1 MNDSPRGR
9 LIVISGPSGVGKT
22 SVVAE
27 LLAPTGSVFSVSA
40 TTRAAR
46 PGEIDGREYHFVDRV
61 TFQQMIARGEILEWA
76 EYGGNL
82 YGTPR
87 QSVLPILESGRN
99 VILDIENEG
108 AKQLRASY
116 PSAVLIFIAP
126 PDLETLEERLKG
138 RGDTSALDISL
149 RLDLAAHQIAEAESF
164 YDHLVEN
171 VDVEETVAQIL
182 DILDNDGASAT
193 IH

>member
-46 PGEIDGREYHFVDRV
+46 PGELDGKAYHFVDRV
-61 TFQQMIARGEILEWA
+61 TFQQMIAGGEILELA

-82 YGTPR
+82 
-87 QSVLPILESGRN
+87 
-99 VILDIENEG
+99 
-108 AKQLRASY
+108 
-116 PSAVLIFIAP
+116 
-126 PDLETLEERLKG
+126 
-138 RGDTSALDISL
+138 
-149 RLDLAAHQIAEAESF
+149 
-164 YDHLVEN
+164 
-171 VDVEETVAQIL
+171 
-182 DILDNDGASAT
+182 
-193 IH
+193 